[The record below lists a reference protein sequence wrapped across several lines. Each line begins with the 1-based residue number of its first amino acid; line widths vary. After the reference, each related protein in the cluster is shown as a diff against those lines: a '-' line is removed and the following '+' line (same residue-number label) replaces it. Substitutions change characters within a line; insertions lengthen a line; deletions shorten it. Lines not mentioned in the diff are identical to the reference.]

1 MKRIQSAVLM
11 LAVFSFFSIPWANA
25 ADVRVFVLAPMP
37 PHSLKTVET
46 EGSDKP
52 LYVHSYSIPYASL
65 ESQIRNAIKAKGDI
79 DTGNQVV
86 ACSTD
91 LCPDAHWRVTV
102 NTDFSFTQKN
112 QPVVAAFGKPQ
123 ENGVDVSLKT
133 QMKLRINIHASVWIK
148 PVTGTVEKTVDVP
161 IELLIGVE
169 AKSKLNLWPE
179 IKSVASYCETTKLQE
194 TACAKLTLDGKNI
207 DLTDVKGAAIQL
219 GAALG
224 AMIGSTPIGAA
235 LGGPLGGLL
244 IGALGSNEAAKIA
257 EKKVQ
262 AEAEK
267 ALNQVLQV
275 ASIRTTW
282 LAGNYVD
289 ARAAQANNV
298 KAFLLNTKVPGLNK
312 SYQDLSNA
320 LGLSFDVQTTTPGSN
335 VNVIV
340 TPRFTAQGA
349 GKKLTGKFRMPKEA
363 CVYMKGPWGYLPM
376 GLKKVNEDLASKIG
390 VSCASLLPAAEMKMN
405 GYLGANPT
413 SAKAGG
419 TPLPTWQV
427 AGTPVFTGK
436 LSAYTHGIGRQASPG
451 SNQQQPTGYYE
462 CSFEIANVP
471 NAAIVEAL
479 IYGQARGRLTG
490 YYDKSS
496 RYVEVTAAGPQ
507 IVLDDGWNL
516 MNNGFVIGG
525 EGQCT
530 SGKVI
535 APRYQARSWLDR
547 MNDLL
552 DLDKC
557 AVCGI
562 KLNEG
567 MLEISNNE
575 AVLQNPALKPMFN
588 ALLKGEALPAANK
601 AAAAQQVQKT
611 TQGAPMLQQQMKAPG
626 VQKNI
631 ATPK

>member
-207 DLTDVKGAAIQL
+207 DLTDVKGTAIQL

-275 ASIRTTW
+275 ASIRATW

-289 ARAAQANNV
+289 ARAAQANNI

-320 LGLSFDVQTTTPGSN
+320 FGLSFDVQTTTTGNN

-340 TPRFTAQGA
+340 TPRFAAKSA
-349 GKKLTGKFRMPKEA
+349 GRKLTGKFRIPKEA
-363 CVYMKGPWGYLPM
+363 CVYMEGPWGYLPM
-376 GLKKVNEDLASKIG
+376 GLTKVNEDLALKVG
-390 VSCASLLPAAEMKMN
+390 ASCASLLPATEMKIS

-413 SAKAGG
+413 IAKAGG
-419 TPLPTWQV
+419 MPLPTWQAV
-427 AGTPVFTGK
+427 GTPTFSGNLSSYSYGTGK
-436 LSAYTHGIGRQASPG
+436 NTAPG
-451 SNQQQPTGYYE
+451 LNSRQPTGYYE
-462 CSFEIANVP
+462 CSFEIANMP
-471 NAAIVEAL
+471 NAAIVETFFS
-479 IYGQARGRLTG
+479 GKTRERLTG
-490 YYDKSS
+490 FYGNSPS

-507 IVLDDGWNL
+507 VVLDDGWSV

-530 SGKVI
+530 AGKVK
-535 APRYQARSWLDR
+535 APRFQARSWLDR

-557 AVCGI
+557 AACGI
-562 KLNEG
+562 KLDEG
-567 MLEISNNE
+567 ILKIGNNE

-588 ALLKGEALPAANK
+588 ALQRGEQLPAATK
-601 AAAAQQVQKT
+601 APAQQMQKT
-611 TQGAPMLQQQMKAPG
+611 IQGSPMLQQQMKAPG
-626 VQKNI
+626 AQKNI
-631 ATPK
+631 ETPK